1 LFVAAVC
8 ILRAV
13 KLETG
18 RIAALANGAV
28 LLRHNDTAVLT
39 TVVADRNAIDE
50 TGFLPLTVDYREKVN
65 NAVASSQ
72 S

>member
-1 LFVAAVC
+1 MAAVC

-50 TGFLPLTVDYREKVN
+50 TGFMPLTVDYREKVN